1 MADIITRLIMNSDQ
15 YSGSLERAQKSLDKY
30 IQKNLNLGTVA
41 KDVTST
47 LGKMA
52 IGLGAAATAGEALNK
67 IMSSSQAK
75 GDAMAETMKAA
86 RTAIDQFFYALG
98 AGEFSPFIKGLDKI
112 IDRAIATQKVMDQ
125 LGNTQISHR
134 YFSSKNEGLIAKGQ
148 TLAKNKFAPVD
159 EANKGFDMWREGIEN
174 QQRINA
180 TLQHDTIEAVKAIL
194 KEEIGWDD
202 IELSMQDLD
211 KILSID
217 VKKPGERDRLKERY
231 KKEYESFRRAAS
243 LTENMY
249 QHFDERGNILLEGDI
264 SGLSKEYKI
273 ATDEERKNA
282 KTQLFQK
289 YRDAIL
295 VNAGLNKLSDEG
307 LTGLSNMGI
316 DYQNLNSRIES
327 QIREFNETANEYNN
341 RNKGIKGFNP
351 ITSLEGYKVY
361 TGSGSGTGGTG
372 VSAGNKKELGVEVG
386 YIERD
391 LKIKT
396 AIERTSDNKLSDEIF
411 RAIQGDKKLPVLMQP
426 VQELIE
432 GGMNEGPEEGDDVLI
447 NSLTRRMELYEGI
460 QERITMLRDVL
471 KYATGEEAEQI
482 KGIIKLLEEEGDK
495 LQTIK
500 EKEEGISEV
509 TGSLSQIGNALSSM
523 NNDILSYIG
532 GTISAMA
539 QMIEAV
545 QTLTAVKSAEAV
557 ATQAT
562 KVWPTNIVAIAS
574 TVAAITSA
582 MASVRSIGNFAEG
595 GIVGGTNYQD
605 GITARVSS
613 GEMFINQADQKKLYD
628 SIHSGNLGGGS
639 GRAVVTGEQIVIAAN
654 NWGKRTGRGEILFNK

>member
-1 MADIITRLIMNSDQ
+1 MNIITRLIMDSAQ
-15 YSGSLERAQKSLDKY
+15 YSGGLEKAQKSLDKY
-30 IQKNLNLGTVA
+30 VEKNMTLEGVA
-41 KDVTST
+41 KNVGS
-47 LGKMA
+47 A
-52 IGLGAAATAGEALNK
+52 IGKISVGIGAATTAGAAFNK
-67 IMSSSQAK
+67 FMESSQAK

-86 RTAIDQFFYALG
+86 RTTIDQFFYALG
-98 AGEFSPFIKGLDKI
+98 AGEFSPFIRGLDKI
-112 IDRAIATQKVMDQ
+112 IDRAIATQKVIDQ

-174 QQRINA
+174 QQRINV

-231 KKEYESFRRAAS
+231 KKEYEAFRQAAS
-243 LTENMY
+243 LAENMY

-307 LTGLSNMGI
+307 LTELSNMGI
-316 DYQNLNSRIES
+316 EYQNLNNRIES

-341 RNKGIKGFNP
+341 RNKGIKGFNL

-361 TGSGSGTGGTG
+361 TGSGTGSAG
-372 VSAGNKKELGVEVG
+372 VGAGNKKELGVEVG
-386 YIERD
+386 YVERD

-411 RAIQGDKKLPVLMQP
+411 KAIQGDKKLPVLMQP

-432 GGMNEGPEEGDDVLI
+432 GGINEGPEEVEDPAL
-447 NSLTRRMELYEGI
+447 EG
-460 QERITMLRDVL
+460 LRDRIDMYDTIQQKITSYKDML
-471 KYATGEEAEQI
+471 KYADKEEAGYIQSQI
-482 KGIIKLLEEEGDK
+482 AMWEEYANKIGLAVDKGDDLGAITGIIG
-495 LQTIK
+495 
-500 EKEEGISEV
+500 
-509 TGSLSQIGNALSSM
+509 QIGGALSSTG
-523 NNDILSYIG
+523 NDWLSYIG
-532 GTISAMA
+532 NSVSAMA
-539 QMIEAV
+539 GLLSAIQS
-545 QTLTAVKSAEAV
+545 QTQAYAALAV
-557 ATQAT
+557 ARQAGG
-562 KVWPTNIVAIAS
+562 KLFPLNIAAVAS
-574 TVAAITSA
+574 TLAVITSA
-582 MASVRSIGNFAEG
+582 MSSIRSIGNFAEG

-639 GRAVVTGEQIVIAAN
+639 GRAVITGEQIVIATN
-654 NWGKRTGRGEILFNK
+654 NWGKRTGRGELLFSK